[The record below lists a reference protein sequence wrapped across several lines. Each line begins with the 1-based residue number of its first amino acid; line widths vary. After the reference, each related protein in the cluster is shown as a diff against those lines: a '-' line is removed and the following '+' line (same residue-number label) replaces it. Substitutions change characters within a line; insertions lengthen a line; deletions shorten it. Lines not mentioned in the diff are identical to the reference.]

1 MRRQSMKYYSNKS
14 YNNQNNNVPPQS
26 DSEKTRK
33 ELNAK
38 RQLGKFDVHFNNPD
52 TTVRLDAT
60 TSSLNGKKKRRY
72 IVSQNGEEKYTAKF
86 TEKNGK
92 QELKQVVSIKYTKKK
107 IKPSSKK
114 K

>member
-1 MRRQSMKYYSNKS
+1 MKYYSN
-14 YNNQNNNVPPQS
+14 NNNNNNNNGNNYPQS
-26 DSEKTRK
+26 DSDKTRK

-38 RQLGKFDVHFNNPD
+38 RQLTRFDRHFDDPS

-92 QELKQVVSIKYTKKK
+92 QELKQVVSIKYRKKK
-107 IKPSSKK
+107 IVPKK